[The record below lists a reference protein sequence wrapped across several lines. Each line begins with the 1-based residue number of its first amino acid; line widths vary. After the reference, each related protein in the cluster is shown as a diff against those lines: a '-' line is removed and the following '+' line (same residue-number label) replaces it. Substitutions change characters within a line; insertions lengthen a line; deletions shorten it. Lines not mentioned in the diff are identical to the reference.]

1 MHGRTLKIGAGMLA
15 AAAIVTFVAPSSAF
29 ADYAPAGGDIVGVGS
44 DTLQAMVD
52 FGADGDYVGDPGYN
66 GAGNKFKIISIDAT
80 ADANTRL
87 AYGPGGANGYGTAP
101 VAPGT
106 GALITSPAPAI
117 NCAPG
122 TGAKIATGSLTTGD
136 SAVGDLPCVLNPTVV
151 LRAGLA
157 PEQRPNGSG
166 AGFKLLAADTVTA
179 VGATLGNPIGNGG
192 KGLVNFARA
201 SSSQV
206 TANTAFNSVTLGT
219 DVIQMLAADGSAS
232 APTNAIALTAPQ
244 LTQVYNCTLTDWG
257 TAAGGSASGNTILPL
272 LPQVG
277 SGTRKTFLAAI
288 SVTTPGNCV
297 QNVEENDP
305 TAVQDSSSPANAVE
319 PMSSTRLNLFQGK
332 GYSFD
337 PGTSSFVIGSLNP
350 TGYFKD
356 ASCPF
361 NPTTSAQGATTNPIA
376 GTGNGPTACQA
387 ANAALSP
394 KVQLLSGAGKYATSR
409 DLLVYFRTKDIDSTI
424 KFQPGGTLNWVRT
437 LFYNPCPVGIG
448 DPAFAADGCSIDGVS
463 GIAYGS
469 GGAPYY
475 AGAAGQATIGASGV
489 LPHYAWNGTSE

>member
-15 AAAIVTFVAPSSAF
+15 AAAIVSFVAPSSAF

-66 GAGNKFKIISIDAT
+66 GAGNKFKVISIDAT

-101 VAPGT
+101 TTST
-106 GALITSPAPAI
+106 GALVTTPTPSL

-122 TGAKIATGSLTTGD
+122 TGAKIGTGNLSTGD
-136 SAVGDLPCVLNPTVV
+136 GTAGDLPCVLNPTVV

-166 AGFKLLAADTVTA
+166 AGFKLLSADTVTA
-179 VGATLGNPIGNGG
+179 TGSTLGNPIGNGG
-192 KGLVNFARA
+192 RGLVNFSRA

-206 TANTAFNSVTLGT
+206 TGNTSFNSVTLGSDT
-219 DVIQMLAADGSAS
+219 IQMLAADGSS
-232 APTNAIALTAPQ
+232 GAPTNAVALTTAQ

-257 TAAGGSASGNTILPL
+257 VAAGGSATGNTILPL

-277 SGTRKTFLAAI
+277 SGTRKTFLGAI
-288 SVTTPGNCV
+288 SVTTPGSCV

-305 TAVQDSSSPANAVE
+305 LAIQDSSSPANAVE
-319 PMSSTRLNLFQGK
+319 PMSSTRLNLFLGK

-337 PGTSSFVIGSLNP
+337 PGSSTFVLGNLNP

-361 NPTTSAQGATTNPIA
+361 NPTTSSQTATTNPIA
-376 GTGNGPTACQA
+376 GTSNAPAACQGSSA
-387 ANAALSP
+387 AIVP
-394 KVQLLSGAGKYATSR
+394 HVQLLGGAGKYATTR
-409 DLLVYFRTKDIDSTI
+409 DLLVYFRAKDINSPTI
-424 KFQPGGTLNWVRT
+424 FQPGGSLNWVRT
-437 LFYNPCPVGIG
+437 LFYNPCPVAIG
-448 DPAFAADGCSIDGVS
+448 DPNFAADGCSIDSVT

-475 AGAAGQATIGASGV
+475 AGAAGQADIGAAGV
-489 LPHYAWNGTSE
+489 LPTYAFNGTAE